1 MLSRSEIIKQIE
13 LARTDPGSGISVTPS
28 PLFGAHGQIG
38 DASLDVR
45 LGRWFLTV
53 LQTKTSEIDLSQVQE
68 AVTFEAKESRSY
80 YIPFGEK
87 FILHPGRFVLA
98 STLEWVRFPAN
109 IGGYIL
115 GKSTFGRRGLV
126 VETAAGIHP
135 GFSGCLTLELYNCGE
150 VPIGIVPG
158 MRVAQ
163 IFFHYIDGDGAPKG
177 SAFGG
182 RRKPTI
188 GDYTPETFMVRAR
201 LL

>member
-1 MLSRSEIIKQIE
+1 MLSRNDIKKQIE
-13 LARTDPGSGISVTPS
+13 LAQSDPGKGISVTPS
-28 PLFGAHGQIG
+28 PLYGSEGQIG

-45 LGRWFLTV
+45 LGRWFMVV
-53 LQTKTSEIDLSQVQE
+53 LQTKTSEIDLSQSQD
-68 AVTFEAKESRSY
+68 ATTFEAKESRSH

-135 GFSGCLTLELYNCGE
+135 GFSGCLTLELFNCGE

-163 IFFHYIDGDGAPKG
+163 IFFHYVHGDGEPKG
-177 SAFGG
+177 STYSG

-188 GDYTPETFMVRAR
+188 GNYEPEAFVARAR
-201 LL
+201 QM